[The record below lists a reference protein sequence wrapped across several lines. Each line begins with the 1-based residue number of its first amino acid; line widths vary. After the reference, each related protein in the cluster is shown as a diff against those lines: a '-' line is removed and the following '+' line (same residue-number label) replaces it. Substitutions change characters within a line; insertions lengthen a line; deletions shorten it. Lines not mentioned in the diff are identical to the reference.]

1 MAASTAALNAAATEL
16 REAEISRRAIA
27 PISERYPEFELA
39 DAYAV
44 QKINRELRLASGE
57 RIVGHKIGLTS
68 EAMQRM
74 LGVTTP
80 DVGSI
85 TDRMVVANGGEFA
98 LEQLIAGH
106 IEAEFAFRIGTSL
119 GGAEVDAVALRAA
132 ISHVALAAEIIDSR
146 IRDWQIGLVD
156 TVADNASSARIVT
169 GEWLPASAALLDGL
183 PAQVIR
189 LGEDGA
195 VIGEGP
201 GSAVLGDP
209 LEALL
214 WLAGTLAQQGI
225 ALREGDIVLAGSVHR
240 MQPMRAGS
248 RYEVA
253 SEGFG
258 TVSLRVV

>member
-1 MAASTAALNAAATEL
+1 MGASPDALNAAATEL
-16 REAEISRRAIA
+16 REAEGLRRAIP
-27 PISERYPEFELA
+27 PISDRFPEFELA

-44 QKINRELRLASGE
+44 QRINRDLRIASGE

-74 LGVTTP
+74 LGVSTP

-85 TDRMVVANGGEFA
+85 TDRMVVENGGEFA
-98 LEQLIAGH
+98 LDELIAGH
-106 IEAEFAFRIGTSL
+106 IEAEFAFRIGAPLRSGEL
-119 GGAEVDAVALRAA
+119 DAKALRAA

-146 IRDWQIGLVD
+146 IRDWKIGLID

-169 GEWLPASAALLDGL
+169 GDWLPASDALLDAL
-183 PAQVIR
+183 PARVIR
-189 LGEDGA
+189 LLEDDA

-201 GSAVLGDP
+201 GAAVLGDP

-214 WLAGTLAQQGI
+214 WLAGTLAEQGI
-225 ALREGDIVLAGSVHR
+225 ALREGDVVLAGSVHR

-248 RYEVA
+248 QYQVV

-258 TVSLRVV
+258 AVSLRVV